1 MKNGNQMS
9 LNQRVSNDRNLQYF
23 LCTILIK

>member
-9 LNQRVSNDRNLQYF
+9 LNQRVINDRNLQYF